1 MPGKLGL
8 GVLAALL
15 GLVVGLGVQG
25 VAAISPSDATRTFT
39 IVGKENEFRVVDL
52 APTGPTQGDL
62 RAFNTSLYT
71 ADATKVIGRAD
82 GFCTVTDPADEPS
95 EQQQGH
101 ITQCLVTFS
110 LPDGEITAQGVNRRP
125 ELTNLP
131 TSPDRH
137 AITGGTGRYQTARGE
152 IQYETQGETIRFT
165 FQLILEP

>member
-1 MPGKLGL
+1 MHGKLGL
-8 GVLAALL
+8 GVIAALI
-15 GLVVGLGVQG
+15 GLAVGLGIQA
-25 VAAISPSDATRTFT
+25 VAAFPLSAPTRTFT
-39 IVGKENEFRVVDL
+39 VVSKNNIRVVDL
-52 APTGPTQGDL
+52 GPTGPTQGDL
-62 RAFNTSLYT
+62 LVFTAPLYNEEET
-71 ADATKVIGRAD
+71 EVIGRAD
-82 GFCTVTDPADEPS
+82 GFCTVTDPDAQE
-95 EQQQGH
+95 QGH